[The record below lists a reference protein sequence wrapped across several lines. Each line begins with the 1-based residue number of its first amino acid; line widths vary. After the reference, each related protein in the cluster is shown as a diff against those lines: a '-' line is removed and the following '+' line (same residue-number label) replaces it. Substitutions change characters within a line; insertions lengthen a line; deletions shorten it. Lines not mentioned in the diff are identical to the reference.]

1 MSDRPWLDENDPA
14 LRSERELLKRLNAEQ
29 PPAGSVDRG
38 WAVLA
43 AEISVLGAA
52 APAAASTA
60 GAAHGAAQA
69 GGVAGVGL
77 GAKIAV
83 GVALAGGTLW
93 GGAALLEPQDPHV
106 AAKNV
111 PAETRPAKAA
121 PVTTPPVADEA
132 MADAPVVNPSQPAGP
147 ARPANSATTLA
158 EEGRLLA
165 KAHQLVQAGQGQ
177 EALEV
182 LRTSSTR
189 YPRSVLYQEREVLT
203 IEALG
208 ATGAFGAAKARA
220 ERFLKRYPK
229 SPHAGRL
236 QRFVE

>member
-1 MSDRPWLDENDPA
+1 MSDRPWLEDNDPS
-14 LRSERELLKRLNAEQ
+14 LRSERELLRRMNAEQ

-43 AEISVLGAA
+43 AEIAVLPVIDPSAA
-52 APAAASTA
+52 GPAAGAGTAASSVAST
-60 GAAHGAAQA
+60 GLLTKL
-69 GGVAGVGL
+69 VVGM
-77 GAKIAV
+77 
-83 GVALAGGTLW
+83 ALAGGAIW
-93 GGAALLEPQDPHV
+93 GGTTLLKPDQARAPRDQRPAVTSALPQPAAVTPPST
-106 AAKNV
+106 
-111 PAETRPAKAA
+111 PAEVIEEAPPSSEAQPSGVGRPSSS
-121 PVTTPPVADEA
+121 T
-132 MADAPVVNPSQPAGP
+132 
-147 ARPANSATTLA
+147 TTLA

-182 LRTSSTR
+182 LRTSATR
-189 YPRSVLYQEREVLT
+189 FPRSVLYQEREVLT

-220 ERFLKRYPK
+220 ERFVKRYPK
-229 SPHAGRL
+229 SPHSGRL

>member
-1 MSDRPWLDENDPA
+1 MSDRPWLEENDPA
-14 LRSERELLKRLNAEQ
+14 LRSERELLRRLNAEQ

-38 WAVLA
+38 WTALA
-43 AEISVLGAA
+43 AEIAVLGAA
-52 APAAASTA
+52 VTAAA
-60 GAAHGAAQA
+60 GAAAAGPAFGVAQV
-69 GGVAGVGL
+69 GGVVGAGL
-77 GAKIAV
+77 AAKVAV

-93 GGAALLEPQDPHV
+93 GGATLLRPHDTQPAPPQ
-106 AAKNV
+106 NV
-111 PAETRPAKAA
+111 PAEMTPAKPSAAVVPPAEEPTVGNPRPAVPTRP
-121 PVTTPPVADEA
+121 VRST
-132 MADAPVVNPSQPAGP
+132 
-147 ARPANSATTLA
+147 TTLA

-165 KAHQLVQAGQGQ
+165 KAHQLVQTGQGQ
-177 EALEV
+177 EALEI
-182 LRTSSTR
+182 LRTSAAR

-220 ERFLKRYPK
+220 ERFLKGHPK